1 MILKL
6 TEEQLALKELA
17 KNFADQE
24 IADYAGQWDQ
34 DSYFPI
40 ATFKKA
46 AELGMG
52 GLYTSPDF
60 GGSGLTRF
68 DSALVFEE
76 LATACVATS
85 AYISI
90 HNMVCWL
97 IDNYADINLKQK
109 YLPKLTQF
117 DFLSSY
123 CLTEPNSG
131 SDAANMKSLA
141 IKKSDHYL
149 LNGSKAFISG
159 GSVSDVY
166 ICMVKTQLENNKVGI
181 SCLLVDK
188 NTKGLSFGDKE
199 KKLGWKSQPTTTV
212 YFDNCEIPK
221 VNLIGAEHGGF
232 RIALEALNGGRIN
245 IAACSLGGAKTCL
258 EKSRR
263 YCHEREQFGDK
274 LEKFQTLQFRL
285 ADMATRLHAAKLMT
299 YHAATSLDNKKT
311 APNNSYIMHCAMA
324 KQFATDI
331 AFEIADNAMQIH
343 GGYGYLVDYQIER
356 FFRDLR
362 VHKILEGTNE
372 IMRLVIARHLLS
384 GAEIN

>member
-1 MILKL
+1 MIVNL

-24 IADYAGQWDQ
+24 IAAYASEWDQ
-34 DSYFPI
+34 TAHFPI
-40 ATFKKA
+40 NTFKKA
-46 AELGMG
+46 ARLGMG
-52 GLYTSPDF
+52 GLYTSHEF

-68 DSALVFEE
+68 ESALVFEE
-76 LATACVATS
+76 LATACVSTA

-90 HNMVCWL
+90 HNMVCWF
-97 IDNYADINLKQK
+97 IDNYANNNLKQK
-109 YLPKLTQF
+109 YLSKLTQF
-117 DFLSSY
+117 DYLSSY

-141 IKKSDHYL
+141 IKKNDYYL

-166 ICMVKTQLENNKVGI
+166 LCMVKTQLDNNNTGI

-199 KKLGWKSQPTTTV
+199 KKLGWNCQPTTTV
-212 YFDNCEIPK
+212 YFDNCEIPIE
-221 VNLIGAEHGGF
+221 NLLGKEHSGF
-232 RIALEALNGGRIN
+232 KMALEALNGGRVN
-245 IAACSLGGAKTCL
+245 IAACSVGGAKTCL

-274 LEKFQTLQFRL
+274 IEKFQSLQFKL
-285 ADMATRLHAAKLMT
+285 ADMATHLHAAKLMT
-299 YHAATSLDNKKT
+299 YQAAHSLDNKNISK
-311 APNNSYIMHCAMA
+311 NNDYIMHCAMA
-324 KQFATDI
+324 KQYVTDI
-331 AFEIADNAMQIH
+331 AFKIADDAMQLH
-343 GGYGYLVDYQIER
+343 GGYGYLKDYQIER

-384 GAEIN
+384 GANIE